1 MIFYAGED
9 REIGFDDVGREVPL
23 LLFHAFPLDRRM
35 WAPLAQRI
43 SHKARSLA
51 IDFPGLGESS
61 GMGSIDDAADDGARL
76 LDHLGIERA
85 CALGMSMGG
94 YVALAFARKFP
105 RRLAGLVLANTRA
118 GADSDEQRAA
128 RDRGIT
134 QLVSHGLGVYA
145 GEFVP
150 KLVPADNPQAR
161 DFVLAMATLQ
171 TSDGVAGAIAALR
184 DRPDAT
190 PGLASITVPTTIITG
205 TRDTLIPPSESEA
218 MARAIP
224 GSRLVT
230 IEGAGHLSVLDA
242 PEKFAAAVEE
252 LIAKVKI

>member
-9 REIGFDDVGREVPL
+9 REIGFDDVGRDIPL

-35 WAPLAQRI
+35 WAPLAERI
-43 SHKARSLA
+43 GHKARTLA

-61 GMGSIDDAADDGARL
+61 GIGSIEDAATDGARL

-85 CALGMSMGG
+85 AAMGMSMGG
-94 YVALAFARKFP
+94 YVALAFARNHP
-105 RRLAGLVLANTRA
+105 QRLAGLVLANTRS

-134 QLVSHGLGVYA
+134 QLVEKGLPFYA
-145 GEFVP
+145 AEMIP
-150 KLVPADNPQAR
+150 KLVPEHNPKGR
-161 DFVLAMATLQ
+161 DFALAMASLQ
-171 TSDGVAGAIAALR
+171 TSDGVASALAALR

-190 PGLASITVPTTIITG
+190 PGLASINVPTTIITG

-218 MARAIP
+218 MAKRIK
-224 GSRLVT
+224 GSQLVV
-230 IEGAGHLSVLDA
+230 IENAGHLSVLDA
-242 PEKFAAAVEE
+242 PEKFAVAVEE
-252 LIAKVKI
+252 LLGKVKI